1 MNNIQN
7 KKINTRGISFLK
19 TKNYSLATVR
29 GGYAVLFAVLLVS
42 IILSITI
49 GIANVSLK
57 ELNFTATSKESHFAL
72 FAADTG
78 GECALYANKN
88 GAFSDPGHPDVTLD
102 CDTQQATASFNNLN
116 NSYDFN
122 TGIPVNGGCARVK
135 VTLGTTETI
144 ISAYGYNVPCN
155 KIPPVSANNR
165 VERVLTY
172 VIDNSGGTTTGGGTG
187 NNATGSVGGNA
198 GSGGPIQQGPGGNT
212 LSL

>member
-1 MNNIQN
+1 MNKIENIKN
-7 KKINTRGISFLK
+7 KIKNTKS
-19 TKNYSLATVR
+19 A
-29 GGYAVLFAVLLVS
+29 GYAVLFAVLLVS

-102 CDTQQATASFNNLN
+102 CDNQQAIASFNTLTNA
-116 NSYDFN
+116 YDFN

-135 VTLGTTETI
+135 VTLGTTETV
-144 ISAYGYNVPCN
+144 ISSYGYNVPCN
-155 KIPPVSANNR
+155 KIPPASAINR

-172 VIDNSGGTTTGGGTG
+172 VIDNSTG
-187 NNATGSVGGNA
+187 NNNNTGG
-198 GSGGPIQQGPGGNT
+198 QQNGQTSQQQNNNNNGM
-212 LSL
+212 